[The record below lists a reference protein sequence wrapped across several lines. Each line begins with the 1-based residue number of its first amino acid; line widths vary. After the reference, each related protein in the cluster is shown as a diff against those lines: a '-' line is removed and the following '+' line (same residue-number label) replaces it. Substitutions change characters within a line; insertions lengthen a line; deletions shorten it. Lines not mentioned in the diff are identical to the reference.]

1 MLNKRDHKIYLE
13 LGHLSLIHLCIPR
26 NGKLL
31 TKKGFLTID
40 DPQLGHI
47 RVTPSLC
54 IRDSGNSGS
63 GGGCAMT
70 LLIEPDYRIKIV
82 SYRITIHI
90 AWVNGNT

>member
-54 IRDSGNSGS
+54 IRDNGGSGS
-63 GGGCAMT
+63 GGGFVISYDLMPVLN
-70 LLIEPDYRIKIV
+70 LLPMLLH
-82 SYRITIHI
+82 SYRRTNHL
-90 AWVNGNT
+90 